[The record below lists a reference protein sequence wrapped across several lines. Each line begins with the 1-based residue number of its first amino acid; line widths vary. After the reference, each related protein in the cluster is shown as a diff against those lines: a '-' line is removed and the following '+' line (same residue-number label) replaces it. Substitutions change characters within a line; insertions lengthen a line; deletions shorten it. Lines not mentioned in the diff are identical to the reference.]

1 MKTLPHKVPQI
12 EKYLLQQMNPE
23 ERLLFEAQMVLHPDL
38 AEQTQ
43 WQQHTYHL
51 VRQYG
56 RQQLRAELEQVH
68 QTLFTHSK
76 YERFQQ
82 KVLRLFSK

>member
-1 MKTLPHKVPQI
+1 MKTSSHKAPQI
-12 EKYLLQQMNPE
+12 EKYLLQQMNSE

-38 AEQTQ
+38 AENTQ

-51 VRQYG
+51 VQQYG
-56 RQQLRAELEQVH
+56 RQQLRAELGEVH

-76 YERFQQ
+76 YRRFRQ
-82 KVLRLFSK
+82 KIFRLFSR